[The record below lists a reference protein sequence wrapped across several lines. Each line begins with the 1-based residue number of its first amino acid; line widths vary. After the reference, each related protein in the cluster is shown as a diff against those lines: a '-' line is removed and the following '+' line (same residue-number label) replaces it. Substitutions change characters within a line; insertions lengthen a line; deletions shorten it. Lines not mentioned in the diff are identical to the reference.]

1 MDMSSFYNFNKDT
14 KVLIDTNILIFVFYP
29 LSTNSIKVNQYTNIL
44 EKLRENN
51 SKLYMTSTVISEFIN
66 RWLRLDF
73 EKNFQNEERS
83 KEFKKDYR
91 ISHNYE
97 KTIKQILKIIQKIYK
112 NYNIENIED
121 GFSNFDII
129 NKYKNTDIDFG
140 DLLILHVA
148 EENNLKILTDDK
160 DLKAIN
166 NITI

>member
-1 MDMSSFYNFNKDT
+1 MDISSLYNFNKNT

-91 ISHNYE
+91 ISQNYE

-129 NKYKNTDIDFG
+129 NKYKNIDIDFS